1 MGKFSDIKQFFKD
14 ELGSV
19 YTTHDLL
26 ELKSKFLGKNSVIA
40 SESGKLRE
48 LSPEARKEQ
57 GVLINELRKFIED
70 VIIAKEDE
78 IQSTILHNKLK
89 EDAIDITLPGR
100 RFRRGQTHP
109 VTATINRLKE
119 IFSCMGFYH
128 VEDREIEEQRYNF
141 DALNIPESHPA
152 RQMHDTFYI
161 KEQGVSSFDMSNL
174 IKVIRT
180 HTSSVQIRYMEANE
194 PPLRIISSGRVYRAD
209 HDATHAPMF
218 HQLEGLVIEE
228 TSNFAQLKGCIS
240 TLLKEF
246 FEIENLPIRWR
257 SSYFPF
263 TEPSA
268 EIDVKC
274 DRSIKSEIKVGEGND
289 WLEILGCGMVHY
301 KVLQNVGIDPSRYQ
315 GFAFGVGIERLAMLK
330 YGIAD
335 LRDLYEGDMRW
346 HSIYGL

>member
-14 ELGSV
+14 KLRSV
-19 YTTHDLL
+19 CTTHDLL
-26 ELKSKFLGKNSVIA
+26 ELKSRFLGKNSVIA
-40 SESGKLRE
+40 NESGKLRE

-70 VIIAKEDE
+70 AIIAKEDE

-100 RFRRGQTHP
+100 RFRRGKTHP

-119 IFSCMGFYH
+119 IFSYMGFYH

-174 IKVIRT
+174 IKVLRT

-228 TSNFAQLKGCIS
+228 TSNFAQLKGCIN

-257 SSYFPF
+257 ASYFPF

-274 DRSIKSEIKVGEGND
+274 DRNVKNEIKIGEGRD

-315 GFAFGVGIERLAMLK
+315 GFAFGIGIERLAMLK